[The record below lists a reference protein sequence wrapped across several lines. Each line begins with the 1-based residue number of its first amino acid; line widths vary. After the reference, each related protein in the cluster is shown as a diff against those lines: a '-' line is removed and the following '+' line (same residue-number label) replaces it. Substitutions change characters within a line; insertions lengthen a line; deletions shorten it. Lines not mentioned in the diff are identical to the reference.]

1 MNTLNKTITRWQ
13 GVGLIATTFLGTG
26 VFILPQLTIVSAG
39 EWAVW
44 TWALLVLAVLPLAW
58 VFAELGKRFSHAG
71 GPAFFVQ
78 EAFGVRYGH
87 IIGLMYLFAVPLGAP
102 AALMMTLEF
111 LKPLVSLSELQL
123 LIIQLAA
130 LLALF
135 AMNIRGLELSGKL
148 QLGLTMII
156 VAVVG
161 VMLAAFIGS
170 SEVSVADNLVQGSTS
185 GAMAAVSLAIW
196 SFLGIEAVTHLSA
209 EFKDVKKDFVPAVLL
224 GTIVV
229 GFVYMLCTYLSMLSP
244 NTNSGEHLAM
254 VDAFQLLIGDGG
266 RWVIAVLGIVSGIA
280 TVNVYFA
287 SVARL
292 AWVLSK
298 DGVLPSRLKSLNSHG
313 VPTNALMAVL
323 SISALIIVG
332 AYLASLPFE
341 EIVRWV
347 NGVFV
352 VIYAAS
358 MMAAWRLLGRRHRPA
373 IIVGLLVCVVFAFCL
388 GVSMIYAGILAGV
401 CFIWLN
407 IRPPVILEEQV

>member
-1 MNTLNKTITRWQ
+1 MSALKQTITRWQ

-44 TWALLVLAVLPLAW
+44 TWGLLVLAVLPLAW

-87 IIGLMYLFAVPLGAP
+87 IIGLMFLCAVPLGAP

-111 LKPLVSLSELQL
+111 LKPLVSLTEFQL
-123 LIIQLAA
+123 MVIQLAIIA
-130 LLALF
+130 CLF
-135 AMNIRGLELSGKL
+135 LMNIRGLELSGKL
-148 QLGLTMII
+148 QLGLTLVI
-156 VAVVG
+156 VAVVAL
-161 VMLAAFIGS
+161 MLLAFLGS
-170 SEVSVADNLVQGSTS
+170 DVSVAGNLVQGSSS
-185 GAMAAVSLAIW
+185 GVVAAVSLAIW
-196 SFLGIEAVTHLSA
+196 SFLGIEAVTHLSS
-209 EFKDVKKDFVPAVLL
+209 EFRDVKKDFVPAVLL

-229 GFVYMLCTYLSMLSP
+229 GFVYMLSTYLSMLSP
-244 NTNSGEHLAM
+244 NINSGEHLAM
-254 VDAFQLLIGDGG
+254 VDAFQILVGDGG

-298 DGVLPSRLKSLNSHG
+298 DGVLPAKLKILNPHG
-313 VPTNALMAVL
+313 VPTNALLAVL
-323 SISALIIVG
+323 IVSALIVIG
-332 AYLASLPFE
+332 TYATSQSFE
-341 EIVRWV
+341 EIVRLV

-358 MMAAWRLLGRRHRPA
+358 MMAAWRLLEVRHRPA
-373 IIVGLLVCVVFAFCL
+373 IVMGLLVCVVFAACL
-388 GVSMIYAGILAGV
+388 GMSMVYAGILALV
-401 CFIWLN
+401 LFVWLALS
-407 IRPPVILEEQV
+407 PPAVLKELI